1 MFLELKN
8 SYLIHVLL
16 KLSSAVFGMPR
27 ALRVNFAKSCMMGI
41 YVDVSFLNLNEI
53 FFHCS
58 IVLIHFQYLGLLVGF
73 NSKRLSSW
81 KSLMG
86 TLINR
91 LSSWSNKIWWS
102 EISKPKSDIGLGII
116 DLRLVNLFILGNR
129 CWRLIFGGEALWKD
143 IISV

>member
-1 MFLELKN
+1 
-8 SYLIHVLL
+8 
-16 KLSSAVFGMPR
+16 MPR
-27 ALRVNFAKSCMMGI
+27 DLRVNFAKSCMMGI
-41 YVDVSFLNLNEI
+41 YVDASFLGLNEI
-53 FFHCS
+53 FLHCS

-102 EISKPKSDIGLGII
+102 EICKPKSDIGLGFI

-129 CWRLIFGGEALWKD
+129 CWRLIFGG
-143 IISV
+143 